1 MFHSLTV
8 AARPSSTDET
18 FEEQLQREESEGA
31 SLFAAPG
38 RNSGSAG
45 NAARERRERDR
56 GESDLL
62 CALCC
67 LSCRSSEPPSPARVK
82 RLSTAAVPVLGDQRW
97 QTVIEACHW
106 FCAPRDGSLRL
117 GKLSGTRLDRL
128 RAAALDAFQRALMS
142 LPPSAPY
149 AQLQEQA
156 IEVARQKWEQTR
168 SSALSRVS
176 ADGRLC
182 CLTDTELAE
191 MSRSAAAAQKAL
203 LQAWQQALQWLE
215 RLSSAAGPLRC
226 KLQAIV
232 WMMARRPEFEHASI
246 LFELYLRPGCG
257 ADDGNV
263 APVRQQMRLAVRRY
277 RHLLLRTLQL
287 ALRQVEQCAR
297 TALVAPAALSF
308 SRRGSRA
315 IISDEPLLQN
325 PSVLFAGRL
334 LGHATFLSSAVAAH
348 IGRSLGAVAG
358 SRADAGADIDASNAA
373 PSAAEAPPLLERLPL
388 RIVDEMEEELTPSVS
403 REASHVVQDASSIS
417 STASWQHRLPRV
429 DSLLKSRRALRD
441 EHQRQQCQQLLLCR
455 MTSEAFYAELVDAVL
470 GADFDADL
478 PPTLPEAIE
487 SSLRVPLI
495 GWLFIRSWVSYVGL
509 GMQHTRRILNDDA
522 EVVAALWL
530 ELERRLPEHAE
541 LLGRVTAEMRTTLQ
555 WSVPVLHLSYRWINL
570 GAPWSLHTFA
580 NALLSSTYVFDVERV
595 AAAVELLLHWLR
607 TWNTSHG
614 QAFGAELEV
623 EPWQRALNV
632 MLASEH
638 YAAILAAIKLVYDAY
653 PYLRARQREL
663 LAVGAFL
670 QSATAFERLF
680 LHWSGHV
687 RSAFY
692 LFLLYRLGCL
702 PPRLRPKPSGTLPYA
717 RRRYQQQQPGPA
729 DDDDSVP
736 RDSPATAPHST
747 RRRSVSRD
755 RRGMSTRARD
765 DVHARLA
772 AQNQSIRRAAEQLV
786 DTLVDPPEFAIGP
799 YWRDAQSEYAV
810 KAEEYQHWCRAR
822 QLVSADSCLDVPPV
836 EMRPGTIRGI
846 D

>member
-348 IGRSLGAVAG
+348 IGRSSALLQVAVPTLPRGVPCRPGRQLDIIDGVLATPPPA
-358 SRADAGADIDASNAA
+358 SRLAAEIA
-373 PSAAEAPPLLERLPL
+373 PSAARRAPAAAMPAAAAVPHDIRGILCRTGGCGAGRRLRRRPAAHAARGHRVQPPRATHRVAVHPLLGIVRGSGDAAHPTHTERRCRAHHPAVVRPGAASVVPL
-388 RIVDEMEEELTPSVS
+388 DQPGRAVEPAYVCERAVVVDIRVRCGARGRRRGAAAALAAHLEHQPRPSV
-403 REASHVVQDASSIS
+403 RCRAGGGAVATGAERDA
-417 STASWQHRLPRV
+417 RL
-429 DSLLKSRRALRD
+429 RALRGHPGG
-441 EHQRQQCQQLLLCR
+441 HQ
-455 MTSEAFYAELVDAVL
+455 
-470 GADFDADL
+470 
-478 PPTLPEAIE
+478 
-487 SSLRVPLI
+487 I
-495 GWLFIRSWVSYVGL
+495 GV
-509 GMQHTRRILNDDA
+509 
-522 EVVAALWL
+522 
-530 ELERRLPEHAE
+530 RRLPVFAGPPAGAAGG
-541 LLGRVTAEMRTTLQ
+541 GRL
-555 WSVPVLHLSYRWINL
+555 
-570 GAPWSLHTFA
+570 F
-580 NALLSSTYVFDVERV
+580 
-595 AAAVELLLHWLR
+595 
-607 TWNTSHG
+607 
-614 QAFGAELEV
+614 
-623 EPWQRALNV
+623 
-632 MLASEH
+632 
-638 YAAILAAIKLVYDAY
+638 
-653 PYLRARQREL
+653 
-663 LAVGAFL
+663 AVGH
-670 QSATAFERLF
+670 RL
-680 LHWSGHV
+680 
-687 RSAFY
+687 
-692 LFLLYRLGCL
+692 
-702 PPRLRPKPSGTLPYA
+702 
-717 RRRYQQQQPGPA
+717 
-729 DDDDSVP
+729 
-736 RDSPATAPHST
+736 
-747 RRRSVSRD
+747 
-755 RRGMSTRARD
+755 
-765 DVHARLA
+765 
-772 AQNQSIRRAAEQLV
+772 
-786 DTLVDPPEFAIGP
+786 
-799 YWRDAQSEYAV
+799 
-810 KAEEYQHWCRAR
+810 
-822 QLVSADSCLDVPPV
+822 
-836 EMRPGTIRGI
+836 
-846 D
+846 